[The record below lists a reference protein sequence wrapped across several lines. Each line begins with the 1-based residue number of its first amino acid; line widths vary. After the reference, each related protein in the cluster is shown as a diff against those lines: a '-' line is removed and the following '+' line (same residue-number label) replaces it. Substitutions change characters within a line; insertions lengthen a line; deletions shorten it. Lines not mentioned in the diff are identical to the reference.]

1 MAGQYW
7 QVNTA
12 GGYLANPRLS
22 RTIRHAAQPLMK
34 FRQFVRPEPGFGKNV
49 GDRIEFIR
57 ISNVQ
62 NAGGPLEETQKIPE
76 TNVVISKGAVIV
88 REYGNSIPYTG
99 KLEALAEFSVEN
111 IWTVALRD
119 DMAKVL
125 DKACYE
131 AFAQAKVKYTPTGTA
146 SSPSYQISTNGTP
159 AATATRDITLADIKN
174 VIDYMKQ
181 VLKVPP
187 YDGEN
192 YVAIVSSYVARKIM
206 DSQDFIEAAKY
217 GDPERLFRGEIGRI
231 YKCRFVEETNA
242 LSVVLGTTS
251 YIGECIVFGA
261 DPVVE
266 GVVIPEEI
274 RAKIPEDYGR
284 SKGVAWY
291 YMGGFAPTWDTG
303 NPGEAKIVHITSL

>member
-34 FRQFVRPEPGFGKNV
+34 FRQFVRPEPGYGKNV

-57 ISNVQ
+57 ISNVV
-62 NAGGPLEETQKIPE
+62 NPGGPLDETQKIPE

-146 SSPSYQISTNGTP
+146 SAPTFEISTNGTP
-159 AATATRDITLADIKN
+159 AATATRDITLTDIKN

-206 DSQDFIEAAKY
+206 DSNDFIEAAKY

-231 YKCRFVEETNA
+231 YKCRFVEETNS
-242 LSVVLGTTS
+242 LSVTLGSTN
-251 YIGECIVFGA
+251 YIGECIIFGA

-291 YMGGFAPTWDTG
+291 YLGGFAITWDTG

>member
-22 RTIRHAAQPLMK
+22 RQLRRAAQPLMK
-34 FRQFVRPEPGFGKNV
+34 FRQFVRPEPGYGKNV
-49 GDRIEFIR
+49 GDKIEFLR

-62 NAGGPLEETQKIPE
+62 SSGRALNETEKMPE
-76 TNVVISKGAVIV
+76 TNVIVSKGELVV
-88 REYGNSIPYTG
+88 KEYGNSIPYTG
-99 KLEALAEFSVEN
+99 KVEALAEFSVEN
-111 IWTVALRD
+111 IITVALRD

-125 DKACYE
+125 DKACAE
-131 AFAQAKVKYTPTGTA
+131 EFKNTKVKYIPTGT
-146 SSPSYQISTNGTP
+146 PSNPSFVIRNNGTTV
-159 AATATRDITLADIKN
+159 AATRDVSVFDVKN
-174 VIDYMKQ
+174 IVDYMKQ
-181 VLKVPP
+181 VLFVPP

-192 YVAIVSSYVARKIM
+192 YICICSVNFARMIK
-206 DSQDFIEAAKY
+206 DDPDWEDAAKY
-217 GDPERLFRGEIGRI
+217 GDPERLFRGEIGR
-231 YKCRFVEETNA
+231 YYGVRFIEETNA
-242 LSVVLGTTS
+242 LSPVLGSTS
-251 YIGECIVFGA
+251 YKGEAVFFGA

-291 YMGGFAPTWDTG
+291 YLGGFKITWETG
-303 NPGEAKIVHITSL
+303 NPGEAKIVHVTSS